1 MDATKVWWTSKT
13 IWMNLIALVGSIVI
27 AIGFDPGRWAE
38 ISSVSLAVVNLI
50 LRLYT
55 REPITFETDPK

>member
-13 IWMNLIALVGSIVI
+13 IWMNLIALVGSILI
-27 AIGFDPGRWAE
+27 GIGFDSGRWAE
-38 ISSVSLAVVNLI
+38 ISTVSLAVVNLI

-55 REPITFETDPK
+55 REPITFETEPK

>member
-13 IWMNLIALVGSIVI
+13 IWMNLIALVGSILI

-38 ISSVSLAVVNLI
+38 ISTTALAVVNLI

-55 REPITFETDPK
+55 REPITFETDGK

>member
-13 IWMNLIALVGSIVI
+13 IWMNLIALVGSILI

-38 ISSVSLAVVNLI
+38 ISTTALAVVNLI

-55 REPITFETDPK
+55 REPITFETDSK

>member
-1 MDATKVWWTSKT
+1 
-13 IWMNLIALVGSIVI
+13 MNLIALAGSILI

-38 ISSVSLAVVNLI
+38 ISTVALAVVNLI

-55 REPITFETDPK
+55 REPISFDADLK